1 MKTPALFLLEEG
13 HWEEVYGPLE
23 RKRLEA
29 HIQTPFIFH
38 SEKSI
43 FEKPGDL
50 EDATVIF
57 SGWGM
62 PLCNESFLEAAPR
75 LQAIFFAAGSVR
87 NFVTDA
93 FWERGI
99 VVSSANSALAVT
111 VAEFALA
118 EILLS
123 LKLTWRQS
131 TDTRAMKRH
140 IRHTVPG
147 IYGSVV
153 GLISVGTVARHL
165 ISLLRSFRLD
175 IVAYDPFL
183 SRDAARSLGI
193 KLVSLEELFE
203 ISHVVSLHTPWLPET
218 EGMIRGHHLARMRK
232 NGTFINTA
240 RGAVVNEKEMIEVL
254 RRRPDLYALLD
265 VTYPDPPLPESPLYV
280 LPNVILTPHIAGPIN
295 GECRRLGAMAVDE
308 FERYSKGEPLLGK
321 VREEMLATI
330 A

>member
-1 MKTPALFLLEEG
+1 MKTPALFLLEQG
-13 HWEEVYGPLE
+13 HWDEVYGPFE

-29 HIQTPFIFH
+29 LVPTPFIFH
-38 SEKSI
+38 SPKSI
-43 FEKPGDL
+43 FEKPEDL
-50 EDATVIF
+50 AKATVIF

-62 PLCNESFLEAAPR
+62 PLCNEAFLEAAPR
-75 LQAIFFAAGSVR
+75 LKAIFFAAGSVR
-87 NFVTDA
+87 PFVTDA

-99 VVSSANSALAVT
+99 VVSSVNTALAVS

-118 EILLS
+118 QILLS
-123 LKLTWRQS
+123 LKLAWRQA
-131 TDTRAMKRH
+131 TDMRVMKRPV
-140 IRHTVPG
+140 RRTVPG

-153 GLISVGTVARHL
+153 GLISVGAVARHL
-165 ISLLRSFRLD
+165 ISLLRSFKLN

-183 SRDAARSLGI
+183 SKETARTLGI
-193 KLVSLEELFE
+193 ELVSLEELFE

-218 EGMIRGHHLARMRK
+218 EGMICGHHFARMRK

-240 RGAVVNEKEMIEVL
+240 RGAVVNENEMIEVL

-265 VTYPDPPLPESPLYV
+265 VTYPEPPSPESPLFA

-308 FERYSKGEPLLGK
+308 FERYLKGEPLFGE